1 MSRHATVRLHL
12 WLENG
17 ESMVFGLGRV
27 HLLDMIERH
36 GSLRKAAQALGMS
49 YRAAWCKLRATE
61 RALGVSL
68 VEAAGHKRDG
78 CRLTPH
84 GEALRASF
92 SQWFEEVERYA
103 LERADCLFPWP
114 VTPFAGLGE
123 GFAPCLA
130 CTLPPPKLAS

>member
-36 GSLRKAAQALGMS
+36 GSLRKAAQAMGMS

-61 RALGVSL
+61 RALGVPL
-68 VEAAGHKRDG
+68 VEAARHKRDG

-92 SQWFEEVERYA
+92 RQWFEEVERYA
-103 LERADCLFPWP
+103 LERADGLFPWP